1 MVVCWGCVRGTAG
14 GSLGGGCGGG
24 QVRELAGVAI
34 AVDDVMSCV
43 ELCWLELI
51 VIKGMKRW

>member
-1 MVVCWGCVRGTAG
+1 M
-14 GSLGGGCGGG
+14 
-24 QVRELAGVAI
+24 RELAGVAM